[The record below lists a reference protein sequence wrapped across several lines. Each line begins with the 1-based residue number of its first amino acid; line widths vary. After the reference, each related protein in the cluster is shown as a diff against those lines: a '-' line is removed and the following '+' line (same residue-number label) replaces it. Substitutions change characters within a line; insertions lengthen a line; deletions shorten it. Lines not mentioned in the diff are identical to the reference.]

1 MASLAELR
9 SAPPRVAVVYAPSF
23 FPDDAALLAALQ
35 RGQRGARAVFH
46 RRHVDDVERL
56 LRNFLGPDP
65 ELPAHVLRAFAQAFR
80 TVRRYR
86 GKPDELP
93 VWLSKLVASY
103 ASRVLLRQQLRNGL
117 RSALRWLPGV
127 GRESNPGEPAVE
139 DVEDGITEHD
149 AQRALEC
156 ERLLNQFE
164 ATERRR
170 RIHQRWMGRSLR
182 AGALAGVALLALFMG
197 AAGAGWLPRLLVA
210 SSDARFGG
218 TWLAAVGSAHGV
230 ELSRGMSVELSDGAR
245 VRVLGVEQHA
255 AWLTLES
262 GEARGRFA
270 TADDGWQWDA
280 GPYSVR
286 GERAELRL
294 SWEPATQRFEIAVQS
309 GPVRIEGPGI
319 LTDYTLASGE
329 QLRLTARP
337 VATHPE
343 HP

>member
-1 MASLAELR
+1 MASLAELP
-9 SAPPRVAVVYAPSF
+9 SAPPRGAVVYAPSF
-23 FPDDAALLAALQ
+23 FADDAVLLVAL
-35 RGQRGARAVFH
+35 RNGQRGARAVFH

-65 ELPAHVLRAFAQAFR
+65 ELSTHVLRAFARAFR
-80 TVRRYR
+80 MARRYR
-86 GKPDELP
+86 GKPEELP

-103 ASRVLLRQQLRNGL
+103 ASRVLLRQQLRSGL
-117 RSALRWLPGV
+117 RGALRLLPVANGESRA
-127 GRESNPGEPAVE
+127 RESGADAAGYGLAER
-139 DVEDGITEHD
+139 D
-149 AQRALEC
+149 AQRAIEC
-156 ERLLNQFE
+156 ERLLNQIE
-164 ATERRR
+164 AIERRQR
-170 RIHQRWMGRSLR
+170 VRQRWVGRSLR
-182 AGALAGVALLALFMG
+182 AAALAGVALLALFLG
-197 AAGAGWLPRLLVA
+197 AVGAGWSPRALVTSA
-210 SSDARFGG
+210 DARFGG
-218 TWLAAVGSAHGV
+218 TWLAAVGTSHWV
-230 ELSRGMSVELSDGAR
+230 ELSRGMSVELLDGAR

-262 GEARGRFA
+262 GEARGRFS

-286 GERAELRL
+286 GERSELRL

-337 VATHPE
+337 VAKSPAN
-343 HP
+343 P